1 MMDALKQVTAVTIM
15 SLRTVPQR
23 IGSSLVVVIGMACA
37 VGALVSILSMS
48 AGFLRTMA
56 ATGSPLR
63 VIVLSDG
70 ALGEW
75 GSNLAHGEAAV
86 IAGLPGV
93 QKDADGKP
101 IVSAEYIGYTVVP
114 KKSDGLDAYL
124 TVRGVSA
131 ANPKLRPEVRLVG
144 GRMFR
149 PGQYEVIVGASAQAQ
164 FDGLKQG
171 DKVSMPEGDW
181 LITGTFASN
190 GSGSESELIT
200 DSTTLLSA
208 MRTAAYNS
216 MTVRLETADA
226 FAGFKSALTA
236 RPGPALEINRES
248 DYYADQSKS
257 FDHFLT
263 TIAFVVGG
271 IMGLGATF
279 GALNT
284 MYSAVS
290 TRSREI
296 ATLRAIGFGGGA
308 VVMSVMT
315 EALLFCL
322 MGALLGIL
330 FAWAVF
336 NGYQHAMGGLV
347 IRLAVTAKLALVGMT
362 FALLLGAVG
371 GVFPAIRAARL
382 PISDALRA
390 T

>member
-1 MMDALKQVTAVTIM
+1 MIKQILAVTAM
-15 SLRTVPQR
+15 SLRTIPER
-23 IGSSLVVVIGMACA
+23 LGSSLVVVIGMACA

-56 ATGSPLR
+56 ATGDPSR
-63 VIVLSDG
+63 AIILSDG

-75 GSNLAHGEAAV
+75 GSTLAHGQAAT
-86 IAGLPGV
+86 IADMPGV
-93 QKDADGKP
+93 QKDGERKP
-101 IVSAEYIGYTVVP
+101 VVSAEYIGYTVVP

-124 TVRGVSA
+124 TVRGVGA
-131 ANPKLRPEVRLVG
+131 ANPRLRPEIKLIS

-149 PGQYEVIVGASAQAQ
+149 PGQYEIIAGRAAQAQ
-164 FDGLKQG
+164 FEGLKEG

-181 LITGTFASN
+181 LVTGTFESN
-190 GSGSESELIT
+190 GSASESELIT
-200 DSTTLLSA
+200 DSTTLLSV
-208 MRTAAYNS
+208 MRTAAYKS
-216 MTVRLETADA
+216 MTVRLDSPAD
-226 FAGFKSALTA
+226 FGRFKSALTS
-236 RPGPALEINRES
+236 RPGPALEIARES

-257 FDHFLT
+257 FDEFLKT
-263 TIAFVVGG
+263 VAYVVGG

-290 TRSREI
+290 ARGREI

-308 VVMSVMT
+308 VVVSVMA
-315 EALLFCL
+315 EALLVCL
-322 MGALLGIL
+322 GGALIGIL

-347 IRLAVTAKLALVGMT
+347 IRLAVTTQLALTGAA
-362 FALLLGAVG
+362 FALILGAIG
-371 GVFPAIRAARL
+371 GLFPAVRAARR
-382 PISDALRA
+382 PIADALRA